1 MLAAAAKDDDED
13 YDFEDDDLDGED
25 ASIELLKQRRL
36 LAEVAQ
42 QARQYPGLIDFD
54 EIEDS
59 DEIMRQIYQ
68 ENLSYKQDRNT
79 GLNMDSNSAH
89 FVHLQAEA
97 LANSGIDHLQALRML
112 KSQQ

>member
-42 QARQYPGLIDFD
+42 QARQYPGLMDFD
-54 EIEDS
+54 EI
-59 DEIMRQIYQ
+59 
-68 ENLSYKQDRNT
+68 
-79 GLNMDSNSAH
+79 
-89 FVHLQAEA
+89 
-97 LANSGIDHLQALRML
+97 
-112 KSQQ
+112 